1 MNARV
6 RVLLAALCLL
16 AAGILLAPAP
26 AAADSCNWIDV
37 QLPYDQFGHLWNTE
51 NGTQGGDPKPWCAPT
66 AIANSFRFLETRY
79 PQIYDQKLTH
89 GNLLST
95 RDALQE
101 GWVNAG
107 NVYRNGTGAGDD
119 QFIWEAKVQWIE
131 DFAPGTTV
139 FGGRVY
145 KPGVNLSD
153 WYGASPLQ
161 NAYPTFDFLWGELE
175 HKEDVE
181 IGFYWKALVKK
192 VGPGGEIIE
201 EWKKFGHMVTLTSLK
216 FCDSNGNKQ
225 WDADLDEVA
234 QIDFIDPNDPRAL
247 TWCPLTMDYEGSG
260 ALKFMYTHGGTP
272 YLATLDLAY
281 SESPIPEPVTLAG
294 LMMGI
299 GGVAV
304 YIRRR
309 RVA

>member
-16 AAGILLAPAP
+16 AAAILLGAAP
-26 AAADSCNWIDV
+26 AAANPCNWIDV

-51 NGTQGGDPKPWCAPT
+51 DGTQSGTPKPWCAPT

-79 PQIYDQKLTH
+79 PCIYDQKLTH
-89 GNLLST
+89 GDLLGT
-95 RDALQE
+95 RNALQQ
-101 GWVNAG
+101 GWLNAG
-107 NVYRNGTGAGDD
+107 NVYRNGTGSGAD

-153 WYGASPLQ
+153 WYGGSPLQ
-161 NAYPTFDFLWGELE
+161 NAYPTFDFLWGELD

-181 IGFYWKALVKK
+181 IGFWWEMVGADGKK
-192 VGPGGEIIE
+192 KIA
-201 EWKKFGHMVTLTSLK
+201 GHMVTLTSLK
-216 FCDSNGNKQ
+216 FCDSNDNKQ
-225 WDADLDEVA
+225 WDAYLDEVA
-234 QIDFIDPNDPRAL
+234 QIDFVDPNDPRAL

-281 SESPIPEPVTLAG
+281 SESPVPEPLTMAG
-294 LMMGI
+294 LMLGL
-299 GGVAV
+299 GSVV
-304 YIRRR
+304 TYVRKRRL
-309 RVA
+309 A